1 MNDVTYFK
9 YLFVMAIV
17 TYLVRALP
25 FALFTK
31 QINNVYIKSFLAYI
45 PYSVL
50 TAMTVPAIFFA
61 TGSVISAAIGF
72 SAAIVLA
79 FKGKDLITVALCA
92 SAAVLVV
99 DLLL

>member
-1 MNDVTYFK
+1 MNNVIYFK
-9 YLFVMAIV
+9 YLFVMAVV
-17 TYLVRALP
+17 TYLIRALP

-31 QINNVYIKSFLAYI
+31 QINNKYIKSFLAYI

-61 TGSVISAAIGF
+61 TGSVVSAAIGF
-72 SAAIVLA
+72 GAAVILA
-79 FKGKDLITVALCA
+79 VRGKDLITVALCA

>member
-1 MNDVTYFK
+1 MNNVIYFK
-9 YLFVMAIV
+9 YLFVMAVV
-17 TYLVRALP
+17 TYLIRALP

-31 QINNVYIKSFLAYI
+31 QINNKYIKSFLAYI

-72 SAAIVLA
+72 GAAVILA
-79 FKGKDLITVALCA
+79 VRGKDLITVALCA